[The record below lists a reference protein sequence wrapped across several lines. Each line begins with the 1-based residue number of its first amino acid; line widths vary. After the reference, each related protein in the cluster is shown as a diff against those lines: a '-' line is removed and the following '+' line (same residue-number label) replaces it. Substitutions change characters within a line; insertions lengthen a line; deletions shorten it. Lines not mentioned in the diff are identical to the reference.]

1 MKTASGGFCCVHY
14 LSIVEKILKK
24 TVKTTKILQQ
34 IQVNYTRV
42 FNITFIGFLIIQLK
56 FTTNNLNISN

>member
-1 MKTASGGFCCVHY
+1 MKTTSGGFYCVHY

-56 FTTNNLNISN
+56 FITNNLNISN